1 MIDSFISPD
10 LAVAPNPLGLV
21 SNLKLITIPVDSQ
34 TFFELWVPMYN
45 DDLLPEEAK
54 LLKGDRPRLEEICE
68 KLTWLFGATVF
79 SQETVCIQE
88 PDYDW
93 SHLMELMDQSGA
105 QFDALTID
113 CLPQAIFPN
122 TTSDGIATAW
132 TVRPLTWRIHLWEL
146 KPVTRGYR
154 PLLLPI
160 GLSITHGQPITRR
173 VKAEM
178 AEDTLKVAIGKN

>member
-1 MIDSFISPD
+1 MIDSFIPPD

-21 SNLKLITIPVDSQ
+21 SSLKLITIPVDSQ
-34 TFFELWVPMYN
+34 TFFELWVPIC
-45 DDLLPEEAK
+45 DDNLLLEEAK

-79 SQETVCIQE
+79 NQETICVQE

-93 SHLMELMDQSGA
+93 LHLMTLINQSGA
-105 QFDALTID
+105 HFDALTID
-113 CLPQAIFPN
+113 YLPQAILPH

-132 TVRPLTWRIHLWEL
+132 TVRPLTWQIHFWQLN
-146 KPVTRGYR
+146 PVARGYS

-173 VKAEM
+173 IKAEM
-178 AEDTLKVAIGKN
+178 AGTRHA